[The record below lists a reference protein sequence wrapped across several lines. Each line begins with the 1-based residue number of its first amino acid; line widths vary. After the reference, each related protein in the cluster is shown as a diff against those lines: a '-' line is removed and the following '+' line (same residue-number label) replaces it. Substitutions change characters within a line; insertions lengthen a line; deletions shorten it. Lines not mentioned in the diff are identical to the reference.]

1 MQSKTIGKT
10 TTPITNLFLNSNK
23 IIHLISGLQK
33 KVYYCTMEKI
43 RLKLIQWI
51 SYVWTQ
57 IEDNETE
64 QQLLGK
70 KYRGIVHPSMQ

>member
-10 TTPITNLFLNSNK
+10 MTPITNLFLNSK
-23 IIHLISGLQK
+23 KSIHLTRGLQK

-43 RLKLIQWI
+43 RLKSIQWI
-51 SYVWTQ
+51 SYVWKQ

-64 QQLLGK
+64 QQLLGE
-70 KYRGIVHPSMQ
+70 KYHGTVHPSMQ